1 MKEITLMKIVWG
13 LLLTNVVATITLS
26 VSFTREETSTNPIL
40 LGIVAV
46 LVAMCLVTLAC
57 YMAAISR
64 D

>member
-1 MKEITLMKIVWG
+1 MKIVWG